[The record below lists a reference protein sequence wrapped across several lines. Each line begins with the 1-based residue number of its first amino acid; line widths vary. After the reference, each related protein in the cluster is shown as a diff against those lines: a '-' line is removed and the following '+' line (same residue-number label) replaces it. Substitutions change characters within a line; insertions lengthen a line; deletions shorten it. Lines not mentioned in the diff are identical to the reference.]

1 MIGENS
7 VVASDILQSMIDGAT
22 ESVNSLRTKGVK
34 FDVTPVRGDLCGD
47 FLEIDLKSE
56 DRVSGLAAIRT
67 PASAMEAARVSASFS

>member
-47 FLEIDLKSE
+47 FLEIDSK
-56 DRVSGLAAIRT
+56 V
-67 PASAMEAARVSASFS
+67 